1 MESYHAPQSPPVVQ
15 DPVRQAAWDG
25 YITLIT
31 TLLPTLR
38 SGREARP
45 GELKAAW
52 TQLHHAIDAT
62 GSADLRNL
70 LAELPTQP
78 AADDLA
84 PLTHELTRLARI
96 QSRQL

>member
-1 MESYHAPQSPPVVQ
+1 MESYHAPQSPPMAQ

-31 TLLPTLR
+31 TLLPALR

-52 TQLHHAIDAT
+52 SHLHSAVDAT
-62 GSADLRNL
+62 GSDELRKLLEDLP
-70 LAELPTQP
+70 AQP

-84 PLTHELTRLARI
+84 PLTGELTRLARI
-96 QSRQL
+96 PSRQL